1 LLYPRFF
8 FDTIDYDKKGH
19 ITLMEFK
26 SFLDETSVL
35 KKRSQIKEKDAVKN
49 EMAENIYQ
57 KLRKSLEEAGLSFQ
71 KVLVELEI
79 KENQF
84 LNEKQLQRVFSRIGC
99 VLMNSELQFFIDRIK
114 QKVPEKTLNFQDFLD
129 FCIKEGIEILNMAED
144 EVNYI
149 HPAVSLFLN
158 RIHNVFL
165 SLDLTPKMAFQY
177 LLKRKT
183 FSNFLNFFFF

>member
-1 LLYPRFF
+1 
-8 FDTIDYDKKGH
+8 
-19 ITLMEFK
+19 MEFK

-35 KKRSQIKEKDAVKN
+35 KKKSQIKDKDAVKN

-57 KLRKSLEEAGLSFQ
+57 KLRKSLEEAGLTFQ

-84 LNEKQLQRVFSRIGC
+84 LNDRQLQRVFSRIGC
-99 VLMNSELQFFIDRIK
+99 VLMKSELEFFIDRIK

-129 FCIKEGIEILNMAED
+129 FCIKEGIEILNMSED

-177 LLKRKT
+177 LLKSK
-183 FSNFLNFFFF
+183 

>member
-1 LLYPRFF
+1 
-8 FDTIDYDKKGH
+8 
-19 ITLMEFK
+19 M
-26 SFLDETSVL
+26 DETSVL